1 MNKDREIRLQV
12 KKALQL
18 CVGSSLFFLI
28 MGFFFKFAHVSHS
41 DRFFTAGIV
50 ILFMAPIIRVIT
62 LIYGYRKSGEYK
74 FSILSLTVLL
84 LLFTA
89 FVL

>member
-12 KKALQL
+12 KKALQI
-18 CVGSSLFFLI
+18 CVGSGLFFLI
-28 MGFFFKFAHVSHS
+28 MGFFFKFAHASHA
-41 DRFFTAGIV
+41 DRFFIAGIL
-50 ILFMAPIIRVIT
+50 ILLLAPVIRVII

-74 FSILSLTVLL
+74 FSILSATVLL